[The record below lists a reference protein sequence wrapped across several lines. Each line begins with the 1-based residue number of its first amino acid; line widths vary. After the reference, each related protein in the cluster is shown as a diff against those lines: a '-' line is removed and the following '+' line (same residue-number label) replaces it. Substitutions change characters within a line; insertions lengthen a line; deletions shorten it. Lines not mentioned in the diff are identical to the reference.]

1 MVTKELKWSNDD
13 TPIPKKGEV
22 LSNMFGEK
30 YKVVKKEKK
39 GKKDTLI
46 TLVLITKA

>member
-1 MVTKELKWSNDD
+1 MVTKKLKWSNDD
-13 TPIPKKGEV
+13 TPLPKKGQV

-30 YKVVKKEKK
+30 YKVIKKGKK

-46 TLVLITKA
+46 TFEKI